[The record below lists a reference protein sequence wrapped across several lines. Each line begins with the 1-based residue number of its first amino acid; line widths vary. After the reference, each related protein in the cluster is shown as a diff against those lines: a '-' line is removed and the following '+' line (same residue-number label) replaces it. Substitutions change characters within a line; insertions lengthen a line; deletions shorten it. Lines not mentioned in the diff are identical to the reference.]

1 MPGLWQTC
9 RALPRERQ
17 VSVRRS
23 VIYIGLTFSLASLA
37 FSFGGWVTQRQMSAQ
52 LAANDARVT
61 ALRDEMAR
69 NILEMRGG
77 VALPSGT
84 RGQEDAAVVAAA
96 GSTQGA
102 HSAIVDEVKRQLQS
116 EMGLFPVRLLRDRK
130 ESFVELNA
138 YDNFGK
144 TNYGTAGYLGGGYF
158 VTVKHGVIALDAP
171 EDGQE
176 ARRITS
182 IKIRYKGRDVTARV
196 VDSGNANVEVHP
208 GDWAIIKVNREIDLP
223 PLRIDTSYAYDFAEP
238 IFRLGNDY
246 SKGIILS
253 TGYVGQKT
261 PNGLVTCLTDGHP
274 GVSGG
279 GVLNQEG
286 SLVGIPIGRMQ
297 GDYRFS
303 FILPVRPEMFRKV
316 PVLGQQDDVSAP
328 TVG

>member
-1 MPGLWQTC
+1 L
-9 RALPRERQ
+9 
-17 VSVRRS
+17 SVRRS
-23 VIYIGLTFSLASLA
+23 IIYIGLTFSLASLA
-37 FSFGGWVTQRQMSAQ
+37 FSFGSWMTQRQMARQ
-52 LAANDARVT
+52 LADNDTRFT

-69 NILEMRGG
+69 SILEMRGG
-77 VALPSGT
+77 IALPSGT
-84 RGQEDAAVVAAA
+84 KGQNLGDVVAAA
-96 GSTQGA
+96 GSAQ
-102 HSAIVDEVKRQLQS
+102 SAQSAFVEEIKRQLQS
-116 EMGLFPVRLLRDRK
+116 EMGLFPVRLLRERK

-138 YDNFGK
+138 FDNFGK
-144 TNYGTAGYLGGGYF
+144 TNYGTAGYLGSGYF
-158 VTVKHGVIALDAP
+158 ITVKHGVIALDEP
-171 EDGQE
+171 QDGEE

-182 IKIRYKGRDVTARV
+182 IKVRYKGKDLTARV

-208 GDWAIIKVNREIDLP
+208 GDWAIIRVSQEIDLP
-223 PLRIDTSYAYDFAEP
+223 ALRIDTSYAYDFAEP

-261 PNGLVTCLTDGHP
+261 TNGLVTCLTDGHP

-279 GVLNQEG
+279 GVLNQDG

-316 PVLGQQDDVSAP
+316 PGFGQVDEAVAAA
-328 TVG
+328 G